1 MKFICPTIGEGH
13 EKDFL
18 VMGNID
24 DFRIVAFSDM
34 DEYEKGYEHLNL
46 SRYEPCEVSMELFEE
61 LSKND
66 DAFSGIILNIHK
78 ENKLINKKEILK
90 GSFI

>member
-18 VMGNID
+18 VVGNID

-34 DEYEKGYEHLNL
+34 DEYKKGYEHLNL
-46 SRYEPCEVSMELFEE
+46 NGYEPCEVSMELFEE

-78 ENKLINKKEILK
+78 ENK
-90 GSFI
+90 

>member
-1 MKFICPTIGEGH
+1 
-13 EKDFL
+13 
-18 VMGNID
+18 MGNID

-46 SRYEPCEVSMELFEE
+46 NGYEPCEVSMELFEE